1 MTRKESAIAFLTMVA
16 HGNIRDAYEKFISMK
31 FIHHNQYFQGDR
43 QSLMLAMKEAGK
55 TNPNKKLEIK
65 KIFEDGDIVITVS
78 HIQQNPDDIG
88 SAVVHLFRFEDDQIV
103 ELWDFGQQIVKD
115 SPNENGV
122 F

>member
-43 QSLMLAMKEAGK
+43 QSLMLAMKEASK
-55 TNPNKKLEIK
+55 ANPNKKLEIK

-78 HIQQNPDDIG
+78 HVQQNPDDIG
-88 SAVVHLFRFEDDQIV
+88 SAVVHIFRFEDGQVV
-103 ELWDFGQQIVKD
+103 ELWDLGQPIVKN